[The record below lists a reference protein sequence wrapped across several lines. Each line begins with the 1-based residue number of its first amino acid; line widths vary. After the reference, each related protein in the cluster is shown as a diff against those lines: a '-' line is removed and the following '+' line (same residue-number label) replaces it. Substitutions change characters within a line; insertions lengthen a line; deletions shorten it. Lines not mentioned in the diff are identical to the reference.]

1 MAGDVGK
8 VVRLVPGL
16 ADQMQVRPSEPVRIS
31 DQSDDKFTDLFSKM
45 VDSVNQA
52 QVESGEIQDAFL
64 AGEPVELHQV
74 MIKAEKAGV
83 ATDLLLEIRN
93 RLVDG
98 INEIM
103 RMPV

>member
-1 MAGDVGK
+1 MSGDVGK

-16 ADQMQVRPSEPVRIS
+16 ADQMQVRPSEPMRIS
-31 DQSDDKFTDLFSKM
+31 DQSSEQFTDVFARM

-52 QVESGEIQDAFL
+52 QIESGEIQDAFL

-74 MIKAEKAGV
+74 MIQAEKAGV